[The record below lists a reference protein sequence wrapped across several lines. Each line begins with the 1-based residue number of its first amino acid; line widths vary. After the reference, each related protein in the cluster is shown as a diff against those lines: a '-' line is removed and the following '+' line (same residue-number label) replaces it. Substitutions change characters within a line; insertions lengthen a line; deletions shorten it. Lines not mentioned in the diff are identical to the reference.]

1 MLKQRKNWGR
11 QGFTLVEVALAVAVG
26 LIVIGGAVLGYNSVK
41 ENANNSNA
49 RQRVL
54 SALTIVEEYSSANGG
69 RYPASTVTNGTF
81 QQLWAS
87 KRPDD
92 KNLNPWGGA
101 TGDSDDGAIELAA
114 ADFGGASEAAV
125 ASETTTTTALLASPL
140 DETTAAN
147 AGNLVY
153 VSATNAS
160 TPWAAVRKSSTVTTL
175 AAKNFVI
182 GICGKDGTPY
192 WDAASSR

>member
-1 MLKQRKNWGR
+1 MLKQANTRGRK
-11 QGFTLVEVALAVAVG
+11 GFTLVEVALAVAVG

-54 SALTIVEEYSSANGG
+54 SALTIVEEYASANGG
-69 RYPASTVTNGTF
+69 RYPVSTVTNGTF

-114 ADFGGASEAAV
+114 FDFGGATEAAV
-125 ASETTTTTALLASPL
+125 ASETTTTTGLLASPL
-140 DETTAAN
+140 DSTSAAN

-153 VSATNAS
+153 ASATNAG

-192 WDAASSR
+192 WDAASTR